1 MSRPN
6 SKIEKLSNSEPESP
20 IPSIRGFCPF
30 CGDMMAIRPYKSKDR
45 TCGGLRGYCQF
56 CCIAVQVLGHE
67 MGIENLA
74 RVQRML
80 MHPEGRLAYLQL
92 LATLGEDENETTEQ
106 LKAWDVLWPTVN
118 YPNRHARFRK

>member
-1 MSRPN
+1 
-6 SKIEKLSNSEPESP
+6 
-20 IPSIRGFCPF
+20 
-30 CGDMMAIRPYKSKDR
+30 
-45 TCGGLRGYCQF
+45 
-56 CCIAVQVLGHE
+56 